1 MVMEEKRSQ
10 NPTRDPRV
18 EEYQKSNL
26 GRSMMMQNM
35 LNIQMEKGANYVK
48 HTRDNWS
55 FKYNKL
61 SSKVTASLSK

>member
-10 NPTRDPRV
+10 NPTQDPRV

-35 LNIQMEKGANYVK
+35 LNIQMENGVDYVK
-48 HTRDNWS
+48 HTGDN
-55 FKYNKL
+55 
-61 SSKVTASLSK
+61 